1 MYNVA
6 DFIIRIKNSAKARRR
21 DVVLPYSN
29 LNKEIGQVLVK
40 ENFLQDIK
48 EDTRDGKRV
57 LVAKIKYLKRLPVL
71 TDVAIVSK
79 PSLRIYAKSTN
90 INKIGKR
97 GLNTAVLSTSRG
109 VMTDKEARKK
119 GIGGEV
125 LFKIW

>member
-6 DFIIRIKNSAKARRR
+6 DFIIRIKNSVKALRR

-29 LNKEIGQVLVK
+29 LNKEIGRVLVK

-48 EDTRDGKRV
+48 EDTRDGKKV
-57 LVAKIKYLKRLPVL
+57 LVAKIKYLKRLPVM

-79 PSLRIYAKSTN
+79 PSLRIYAKSIN

-97 GLNTAVLSTSRG
+97 GLNTAILSTNQG
-109 VMTDKEARKK
+109 VMTGKEARKRK
-119 GIGGEV
+119 IGGEL